1 MQSAT
6 MLTVKHV
13 DSDNREFILQATGVQ
28 HQPRLPKDASGMG
41 TQASVIAL
49 GAADPEFDNPHF
61 TTGTVYVMN
70 ASGATV
76 AKYSLTGHCGSSMP
90 E

>member
-1 MQSAT
+1 MESST

-13 DSDNREFILQATGVQ
+13 DSDNREFICQATGVQ
-28 HQPRLPKDASGMG
+28 HQPRLAADSSGMG

-49 GAADPEFDNPHF
+49 GSADPEFGNPHF

-70 ASGATV
+70 AAGATV
-76 AKYSLTGHCGSSMP
+76 AKYNLTGHWDQSSP
-90 E
+90 I